1 MKSMKSIVLEQ
12 ISDEEIKKRAAE
24 IDEADPAWTVAAM
37 VAQISVVKHGNLTEN
52 FQRGVVD
59 TFKESVK
66 SSIDEVRQATTT
78 AIDEVQQAAAL
89 IKTSSQS
96 LANKGAAV
104 EESASAV
111 REIFSEFMSQTRA
124 DRIKNA
130 AMEGVDGALMN
141 AGDRFFSQAV
151 AALKTD
157 VTSFFSN
164 QRQDIKSFLEKQQST
179 VESAKT
185 LAVVAAAGGAG
196 VGVALGLLIGKLL

>member
-66 SSIDEVRQATTT
+66 SSIDEVR
-78 AIDEVQQAAAL
+78 QAAAL